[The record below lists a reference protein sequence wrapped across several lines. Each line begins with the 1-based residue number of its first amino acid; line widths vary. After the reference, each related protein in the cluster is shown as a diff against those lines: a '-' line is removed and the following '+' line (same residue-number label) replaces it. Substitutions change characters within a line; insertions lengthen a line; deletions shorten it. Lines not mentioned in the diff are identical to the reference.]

1 MLCKLLNY
9 TPLTLAS
16 NAIRQS
22 HDNQNL
28 SDSMG
33 DLIGDKDRALI
44 DRVGNK
50 MKHSSTLE
58 FLNYVWEIEMSTKTL
73 LAFTRHRIGT
83 SMTIR
88 STRYT
93 TQKNKGKHQVQY
105 TDKTKDY
112 LERIMDIVNEAIED
126 GLNNDEISLLLPQG
140 YIYKGQIQF
149 NARSLQHFFKLRTK
163 SDAHFQIR
171 ELAFNLFDSLPDSHK
186 YLFED
191 IINNN
196 IKGK

>member
-73 LAFTRHRIGT
+73 LAFTRHRIGI

-93 TQKNKGKHQVQY
+93 TQKNKGKHQVQD
-105 TDKTKDY
+105 TEKTKLY

-149 NARSLQHFFKLRTK
+149 NARSLQHFLKLRTK

-196 IKGK
+196 TK

>member
-1 MLCKLLNY
+1 MLCKLLNF

-22 HDNQNL
+22 HDNQFL
-28 SDSMG
+28 SDSIG
-33 DLIGDKDRALI
+33 DLLGDKDKSLI

-58 FLNYVWEIEMSTKTL
+58 FLNYVWEVEMSTKTL
-73 LAFTRHRIGT
+73 LAFTRHRVGI

-149 NARSLQHFFKLRTK
+149 NARSLQHFLKLRTK

-171 ELAFNLFDSLPDSHK
+171 ELAFNLFDSLPDAHK

-196 IKGK
+196 TK

>member
-9 TPLTLAS
+9 TPLTLSS

-28 SDSMG
+28 SDSIG

-73 LAFTRHRIGT
+73 LAFTRHRIGI

-171 ELAFNLFDSLPDSHK
+171 ELAFNLFVSLPDSHK

-196 IKGK
+196 TK

>member
-1 MLCKLLNY
+1 MLCKLLNF

-28 SDSMG
+28 SDSIG
-33 DLIGDKDRALI
+33 DLLGEKDKSLI

-73 LAFTRHRIGT
+73 LAFTRHRIGI

-149 NARSLQHFFKLRTK
+149 NARSLQHFLKLRTK

-171 ELAFNLFDSLPDSHK
+171 ELALNLFDSLPDTHK

-196 IKGK
+196 TK

>member
-1 MLCKLLNY
+1 MLCKLLNF

-28 SDSMG
+28 SDSIG
-33 DLIGDKDRALI
+33 DLLGEKDKSLI

-58 FLNYVWEIEMSTKTL
+58 FLNYVWEVEMSTKTL
-73 LAFTRHRIGT
+73 LAFTRHRVGI
-83 SMTIR
+83 SMTMR

-93 TQKNKGKHQVQY
+93 TQKNKGKHQVQD
-105 TDKTKDY
+105 TEKTKLY
-112 LERIMDIVNEAIED
+112 LERIMDIVNEAID
-126 GLNNDEISLLLPQG
+126 NGLNNDEVSLLLPQG
-140 YIYKGQIQF
+140 YVYKGQIQF

-171 ELAFNLFDSLPDSHK
+171 ELALNLYDSLPDTHK
-186 YLFED
+186 YLFEEL
-191 IINNN
+191 IGSE
-196 IKGK
+196 KC

>member
-9 TPLTLAS
+9 TSLTLAS

-58 FLNYVWEIEMSTKTL
+58 FLNYVWEVEMSTKTL
-73 LAFTRHRIGT
+73 LAFTRHRIGI

-196 IKGK
+196 IK

>member
-1 MLCKLLNY
+1 MLCKLLY
-9 TPLTLAS
+9 CSPLTLAS

-28 SDSMG
+28 SDSIG
-33 DLIGDKDRALI
+33 DLLGEKDKSLI

-58 FLNYVWEIEMSTKTL
+58 FLNYVWEVEMSTKTL
-73 LAFTRHRIGT
+73 LAFTRHRVGI

-105 TDKTKDY
+105 TEKTKAY
-112 LERIMDIVNEAIED
+112 LQRIMDIVNEAIND
-126 GLNNDEISLLLPQG
+126 GLNNDEVSLLLPQG
-140 YIYKGQIQF
+140 YVYKGQIQF
-149 NARSLQHFFKLRTK
+149 NARSLQHFLKLRTK

-171 ELAFNLFDSLPDSHK
+171 QLAFDLYDSIPDTHK

-191 IINNN
+191 IININREQ
-196 IKGK
+196 K

>member
-1 MLCKLLNY
+1 MLCKLLNF

-22 HDNQNL
+22 HDNQIL

-73 LAFTRHRIGT
+73 LAFTRHRIGI

-196 IKGK
+196 TK

>member
-73 LAFTRHRIGT
+73 LAFTRHRIGI

-196 IKGK
+196 TK

>member
-1 MLCKLLNY
+1 MLCKLLNF

-58 FLNYVWEIEMSTKTL
+58 FLNYVWEVEMSTKTL
-73 LAFTRHRIGT
+73 LAFTRHRVGI

-112 LERIMDIVNEAIED
+112 LKRIMDIVNEAIED

-149 NARSLQHFFKLRTK
+149 NARSLQHFLKLRTK

-196 IKGK
+196 TK

>member
-9 TPLTLAS
+9 TPLTLSS

-73 LAFTRHRIGT
+73 LAFTRHRIGI

-105 TDKTKDY
+105 TDETKDY

-196 IKGK
+196 TK